1 MRPATVSPS
10 SIRNRSGPAL
20 PSMVTVTSMRARP
33 PDPAGATFP
42 RADSALPSFIIVGG
56 RATAKSEQIQLKSK
70 NCLTFFFSLCFLA
83 RRGRTHDQKKKRIRR
98 ESRVESNRRNPAP
111 VARSSPA
118 TRRSRVEADA
128 AVVPAL
134 HAATEAAEGG
144 PLRLRRG
151 GGGGRAGSHHSQGVL
166 VFARKDP
173 VMVCASAAAGWG
185 GERRGGAVS

>member
-20 PSMVTVTSMRARP
+20 PSTVTVTSMRARP

-83 RRGRTHDQKKKRIRR
+83 RRGRTHDQKKKNQAGESSRI
-98 ESRVESNRRNPAP
+98 ESTKSCARCALVAGDEAFTGRGRCSGGASPACSNRSCGRRP
-111 VARSSPA
+111 SP
-118 TRRSRVEADA
+118 
-128 AVVPAL
+128 
-134 HAATEAAEGG
+134 
-144 PLRLRRG
+144 
-151 GGGGRAGSHHSQGVL
+151 
-166 VFARKDP
+166 
-173 VMVCASAAAGWG
+173 AAAG
-185 GERRGGAVS
+185 RRGRSCGLPPFTRRARLRAERSGDGLRFCGGRVGRRTARRRG

>member
-20 PSMVTVTSMRARP
+20 PSTVTVTSMRARP

-83 RRGRTHDQKKKRIRR
+83 RRGRTHDQKKK
-98 ESRVESNRRNPAP
+98 ESGGRVESNRIDEILR
-111 VARSSPA
+111 
-118 TRRSRVEADA
+118 
-128 AVVPAL
+128 
-134 HAATEAAEGG
+134 
-144 PLRLRRG
+144 PLRARRRRRG
-151 GGGGRAGSHHSQGVL
+151 VHGSRPMQRWCQPCMQQPKL
-166 VFARKDP
+166 RKEALSG
-173 VMVCASAAAGWG
+173 CG
-185 GERRGGAVS
+185 GEAGEVVRAPTIHKACSSSRGKIR